1 MLNKNKDR
9 LRDFVPERI
18 FDMHAHFDAEGYW
31 RRQDSADRE
40 QRVALPEV
48 VGMEAY
54 EQHQLP
60 LYGLSEQALSRV
72 NLRCNMIIYPNPKM
86 KTDLQCRHR
95 AHEFLSGELDKYPQ
109 NIGSAL
115 VFPGDSYED
124 IVARL
129 AHPRILGLKCYH
141 VYADEQPTFQCVPE
155 QYLPEAA
162 WMVAQD
168 RRMFI
173 TLHMVR
179 SLALADPLNLAYIR
193 QMAKR
198 YPDAVLILAHAGR
211 GFAAWTI
218 IEAAQSVRD
227 LPNVWFDISAICES
241 PGLFELMRTIDTQRI
256 LWGSD
261 FPVSFLRGKCISL
274 ADGFFWLYHDEVPE
288 QERTK
293 LYPIGVEGLLAFKQA
308 CDMLRLPRA
317 QVEAIFYDNAAAAVD
332 SRLKLKGL

>member
-1 MLNKNKDR
+1 MSDKNKDR
-9 LRDFVPERI
+9 LADFVPERI
-18 FDMHAHFDAEGYW
+18 FDMHAHIDAEGYW
-31 RRQDSADRE
+31 RRGSADQK
-40 QRVALPEV
+40 QRAALPEV

-54 EQHQLP
+54 KQHQLP

-72 NLRCNMIIYPNPKM
+72 NLRCNMILTPDTNM
-86 KTDLQCRHR
+86 KTDLQHRWR
-95 AHEFLSGELDKYPQ
+95 AHEFLCGELEKYPQ

-124 IVARL
+124 IIARL
-129 AHPRILGLKCYH
+129 IHPRILGLKCYH
-141 VYADEQPTFQCVPE
+141 VYADQQPTFQCAPE

-162 WMVAQD
+162 WMVAHD

-179 SLALADPLNLAYIR
+179 DRALVDPLNLTYIR
-193 QMAKR
+193 QMAQR

-211 GFAAWTI
+211 SFATWTI
-218 IEAAQSVRD
+218 MEAAQNVRD

-261 FPVSFLRGKCISL
+261 FPVSHMRGKCVSL
-274 ADGFFWLYHDEVPE
+274 AEGFFWIYHDEAPE
-288 QERTK
+288 QERAK
-293 LYPIGVEGLLAFKQA
+293 LYPIGREALLAFKQA
-308 CDMLRLPRA
+308 CEMLRLPRA
-317 QVEAIFYDNAAAAVD
+317 QVEAIFYDNAAAAVE
-332 SRLKLKGL
+332 SRMNRS